1 MENWVPQSDTQK
13 RNIPATAGKHN
24 SDPYYIGLL
33 KNDKANT
40 TEAISD
46 LTITKSVEWI
56 KDAQIDPQTKS
67 PNGDY
72 YPLTYEVNENS
83 DTSERE
89 GYILITH
96 NAANKTI
103 KYIIKQAANTTQG
116 PTEPTLNEYVFQI
129 TKYNRNNNYSL
140 QVCGK
145 SPDDLNPDN
154 KVSFAS
160 ISTNDINDST
170 PLNIDIKI
178 FLPSTNYIS
187 GKNPIFSFIIRGD
200 GFEFDSSIK
209 QNGGTARQ
217 KVVYIMFGDE
227 RKGFLKVERSDNG
240 GLNVHITIFPNNVNP
255 KALALLS
262 EDIISEDI
270 SNGVLSD
277 SSEGTIA
284 IKNSTH
290 EIQFVVTLGFETLQQ

>member
-1 MENWVPQSDTQK
+1 MGNWNIQPDTSTH
-13 RNIPATAGKHN
+13 NIPATAGKYN
-24 SDPYYIGLL
+24 SDSYYIGLL
-33 KNDKANT
+33 KNDEPNT

-56 KDAQIDPQTKS
+56 KDAQIDPQTRS
-67 PNGDY
+67 PNGDF
-72 YPLTYEVNENS
+72 YPLTYEVDENT
-83 DTSERE
+83 DKSERE

-103 KYIIKQAANTTQG
+103 KYIIKQAANTTQE

-129 TKYNRNNNYSL
+129 TKYHSDKNYLL

-145 SPDDLNPDN
+145 SPDLNPDN

-160 ISTNDINDST
+160 ISTNDST
-170 PLNIDIKI
+170 SLNINIKI
-178 FLPSTNYIS
+178 ALPATNDTS
-187 GKNPIFSFIIRGD
+187 KPLKFNFMIIGD

-209 QNGGTARQ
+209 YNGGTIDS
-217 KVVYIMFGDE
+217 KSVDIILGGE
-227 RKGFLKVERSDNG
+227 KKGTLDVGRNTTVSG
-240 GLNVHITIFPNNVNP
+240 GLNVHITISPNNLNP

-262 EDIISEDI
+262 EDIISEDTI
-270 SNGVLSD
+270 SKGVLSD
-277 SSEGTIA
+277 SIEGTIT

-290 EIQFVVTLGFETLQQ
+290 NIKFKVTLGFGAL

>member
-1 MENWVPQSDTQK
+1 MRNWTKLANTQVPPLTD
-13 RNIPATAGKHN
+13 NINTPATAGTYN

-33 KNDKANT
+33 KNGELNT
-40 TEAISD
+40 INLSD

-56 KDAQIDPQTKS
+56 KDAKIDPQTKS

-72 YPLTYEVNENS
+72 YPLIYEVDENT
-83 DTSERE
+83 DTSERV
-89 GYILITH
+89 GHILIKH
-96 NAANKTI
+96 NAANKI
-103 KYIIKQAANTTQG
+103 IEYIITQSANTTQE

-129 TKYNRNNNYSL
+129 TKYQSNNNYSL

-145 SPDDLNPDN
+145 SPDLNPDN

-160 ISTNDINDST
+160 ISTNDINDT

-178 FLPSTNYIS
+178 ELKATNDTS
-187 GKNPIFSFIIRGD
+187 RPLEFNFIIRCD
-200 GFEFDSSIK
+200 GFEFDSSIDNPDPTGNK
-209 QNGGTARQ
+209 L
-217 KVVYIMFGDE
+217 VDIMFGSE
-227 RKGFLKVERSDNG
+227 EKGKLWVDRIVS
-240 GLNVHITIFPNNVNP
+240 GLQVRIIISPNNLNP

-270 SNGVLSD
+270 STGVLS
-277 SSEGTIA
+277 ENITGKIT

-290 EIQFVVTLGFETLQQ
+290 NIKFKVTLGFGAL

>member
-1 MENWVPQSDTQK
+1 MGTWKIQPDTLPH
-13 RNIPATAGKHN
+13 NIPATSGTYK

-33 KNDKANT
+33 KNDKPIT

-56 KDAQIDPQTKS
+56 KDAQIDPQTQS
-67 PNGDY
+67 PNGDS
-72 YPLTYEVNENS
+72 YPLTYEVDENT
-83 DTSERE
+83 DKSERE

-129 TKYNRNNNYSL
+129 TNYQSNNNYSL

-145 SPDDLNPDN
+145 SPDLNPDN

-160 ISTNDINDST
+160 INNDST
-170 PLNIDIKI
+170 SLNIDIKI
-178 FLPSTNYIS
+178 ALPATNSWDELNFNFTII
-187 GKNPIFSFIIRGD
+187 GK
-200 GFEFDSSIK
+200 GFEFDSSID
-209 QNGGTARQ
+209 NAGTTNY
-217 KVVYIMFGDE
+217 KSVDIILGDKK
-227 RKGFLKVERSDNG
+227 KGFLKVERSDNG
-240 GLNVHITIFPNNVNP
+240 GLKIRITIFSNNQNP

-270 SNGVLSD
+270 STGVLSD
-277 SSEGTIA
+277 SIEGTIT
-284 IKNSTH
+284 INSH
-290 EIQFVVTLGFETLQQ
+290 EIPFVVTLGFGAL